1 MREENKNNVAKSL
14 QRLSNMFPFME
25 HPEDE
30 ADRMSNAIHIYSK
43 AGAEKIRELEEKLE
57 RQWTDQEDGIT
68 VCCGYDMGTEQV
80 HFCPMCGKKIRY

>member
-1 MREENKNNVAKSL
+1 MREVKENDIAKSL
-14 QRLSNMFPFME
+14 RWLSNMFPFVE

-43 AGAEKIRELEEKLE
+43 AGAEKIQELEQKLE

-68 VCCGYDMGTEQV
+68 VCCGYDMGTEKIN
-80 HFCPMCGKKIRY
+80 FCPMCGKKIR

>member
-1 MREENKNNVAKSL
+1 MREEKENNVAKSL
-14 QRLSNMFPFME
+14 QWLSNMFPYVE
-25 HPEDE
+25 HPENE
-30 ADRMSNAIHIYSK
+30 VDRMSNAIHIYSK
-43 AGAEKIRELEEKLE
+43 AGAEKIQELEQKLE